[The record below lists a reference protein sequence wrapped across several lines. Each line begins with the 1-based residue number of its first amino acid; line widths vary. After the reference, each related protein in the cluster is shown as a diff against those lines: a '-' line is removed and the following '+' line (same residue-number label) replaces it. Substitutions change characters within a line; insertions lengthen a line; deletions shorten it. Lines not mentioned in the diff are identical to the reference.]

1 MGLGSISM
9 GIELRSDTPED
20 TRAIGEAIASLLRAG
35 DAVALTGEL
44 GAGKTTLVNGLA
56 TGLGYTGPV
65 ASPTFTLVREYRGGR
80 LAVLHVDVYR
90 LERVQDVLD
99 LGLDDAL
106 AEGEAVLAVEWGD
119 AVEALLPPGHL
130 VVELLISGPDERRA
144 IAIRPIGTNWRD
156 RIERLEQVLERWE
169 AG

>member
-1 MGLGSISM
+1 M

-44 GAGKTTLVNGLA
+44 GAGKTTLVRGLA
-56 TGLGYTGPV
+56 VGLGYTGPV

-80 LAVLHVDVYR
+80 LDVLHVDVYR
-90 LERVQDVLD
+90 LERVQEVLD

-106 AEGEAVLAVEWGD
+106 AEGGAVLAVEWGD
-119 AVEALLPPGHL
+119 AVEGLLPPDHL
-130 VVELLISGPDERRA
+130 VAELVVPGPDERRR
-144 IAIRPIGTNWRD
+144 IGLRPVGTSWRD
-156 RIERLEQVLERWE
+156 RIERLEQAVERWE
-169 AG
+169 AAS